1 MWAYSNNGAHTLSA
15 RGGRHNGIPPAI
27 RRAIAQANPLH
38 WLRAWLQRETT
49 RDELYGLD
57 DRTLADLN
65 ITRGDFPRIL
75 DGTFRR
81 GD

>member
-15 RGGRHNGIPPAI
+15 RGARHTSIPLATL
-27 RRAIAQANPLH
+27 RAVARASPLH
-38 WLRAWLQRETT
+38 WLRVWLQREATLE
-49 RDELYGLD
+49 ELYGLD

-75 DGTFRR
+75 GGTFRR
-81 GD
+81 ED